1 MCFFALDTSLTCENG
16 VTTLSCGN
24 GKIII
29 HSAKYGR
36 TDSTTCSY
44 QRSPSELS
52 NTKCNTCSQS
62 NCSVQAS
69 SNIFSDPCDGTYKY
83 LNISYSCICPGIREY
98 TVPDSSTSLNKCDL
112 NISIISANYGR
123 TNSTTCSAGRP
134 ANEVANTNCYASSS
148 LSTVITWC
156 QGHKSCVVKASAST
170 FTDPCQGTFKY
181 LNVTYVC
188 VNCKCL
194 YVHPFILD
202 ISPTERHEGLCL
214 FLYYTVIKRR
224 LTLYGLCSSSTGY
237 APTSFTPNILHPDSA
252 SDRGKLSILNHKH

>member
-52 NTKCNTCSQS
+52 NTKCNTCSPYPKLVAMCQGQS

-83 LNISYSCICPGIREY
+83 LNISYSCICPGIQTSVTCESLQREL
-98 TVPDSSTSLNKCDL
+98 TCGQS

-188 VNCKCL
+188 VN
-194 YVHPFILD
+194 
-202 ISPTERHEGLCL
+202 
-214 FLYYTVIKRR
+214 
-224 LTLYGLCSSSTGY
+224 
-237 APTSFTPNILHPDSA
+237 
-252 SDRGKLSILNHKH
+252 